1 MKRSGS
7 PAATVAVLAA
17 AGLLAALLQTL
28 VIPLVPRL
36 PALLDAAPTDAS
48 WVVTITLLTG
58 TIVTPVSGHLG
69 DLFGKRRVLLLTLA
83 ATTTGTV
90 ISALA
95 GSPALMVIGSGLQSD
110 GAEAGARGRHGRT
123 GLTRGSKRLGE
134 VRTGARRGPGAGS
147 GRLSPKGLVSYAR
160 PAAPTQGRGDTKL
173 QRPMHHADNFRSAA
187 APWRLARSHVTKTP
201 PT

>member
-17 AGLLAALLQTL
+17 AGLLAALLQPL

-58 TIVTPVSGHLG
+58 AIVTPVSGRLG

-95 GSPALMVIGSGLQSD
+95 GSLS
-110 GAEAGARGRHGRT
+110 
-123 GLTRGSKRLGE
+123 LTRGPKRLGE
-134 VRTGARRGPGAGS
+134 VRVGARRGRGAGS
-147 GRLSPKGLVSYAR
+147 GRPSPRA
-160 PAAPTQGRGDTKL
+160 
-173 QRPMHHADNFRSAA
+173 
-187 APWRLARSHVTKTP
+187 
-201 PT
+201 